1 MHKIKP
7 STELNST
14 IISLY
19 TSGLDTYQVAEK
31 CGCSQTF
38 IMNALKRSGIQ
49 RRTTQSYT
57 RKYIP
62 NENFFN
68 VIDTQEKAY
77 VLGLLYADGNNYVK
91 GVHSYE
97 VSCKLLL
104 SDKAILERMRDLLSP
119 QSPIKKVFDKNTN
132 DFYWLLKIHS
142 KKLTQQLTKLGCV
155 PAKSLI
161 LIWPKWLVDPEL
173 QRHFIRG
180 YFDGDGSLY
189 AKKPT
194 NTGHID
200 WGWQITS
207 TRQFCLAVKKI
218 LETKLNIHCSIVLS
232 KPKTNQITTVLS
244 VGGNL
249 QVKKVLDW
257 LYQDANIYLPR
268 KYDKY
273 MEFINGAE
281 T

>member
-1 MHKIKP
+1 MQKIKSSP
-7 STELNST
+7 ELDST
-14 IISLY
+14 IVALY

-38 IMNALKRSGIQ
+38 IMNTLKRCGIQ

-62 NENFFN
+62 NENFFDI
-68 VIDTQEKAY
+68 IDTEEKAY
-77 VLGLLYADGNNYVK
+77 TLGFMYADGNNYVK
-91 GVHSYE
+91 KAHSYE
-97 VSCKLLL
+97 ISIKLQEK
-104 SDKAILERMRDLLSP
+104 DKVILERFRDLISPLS
-119 QSPIKKVFDKNTN
+119 SVEIVSDSSVSEIYYRLRIN
-132 DFYWLLKIHS
+132 S
-142 KKLTQQLTKLGCV
+142 KLLTQQLTKLGCIPV
-155 PAKSLI
+155 KSLI
-161 LIWPKWLVDPEL
+161 LTWPEWLVDPKL
-173 QRHFIRG
+173 QQHFIRG

-189 AKKPT
+189 ARKPT
-194 NTGHID
+194 KTGQVD

-207 TRQFCLAVKKI
+207 TGQFCLVVKDL
-218 LETKLNIHCSIVLS
+218 LENKLDIHCSISLS

-257 LYQDANIYLPR
+257 LYQDTTIYLPR

-273 MEFINGAE
+273 KEFCE
-281 T
+281 LT